1 MNKNL
6 VAFCFFLLAATIGFG
21 AFGAHALKKLADI
34 ETQQS
39 FETAVRY
46 QFYGT
51 IILLTVAFRTEIKVR
66 IVRGWIRFFG
76 LGMLLFSGSIY
87 GLVFGKIM
95 HLDWRFLGPVTP
107 IGGAIMI
114 LSLTILAIHFVRNPS
129 EQ

>member
-6 VAFCFFLLAATIGFG
+6 VAICFFMLAATIGLG

-34 ETQQS
+34 EAQQS

-51 IILLTVAFRTEIKVR
+51 MILLIVAFLTEIKVR
-66 IVRGWIRFFG
+66 MVRVWIRVFG
-76 LGMLLFSGSIY
+76 LGMVLFSGSIY
-87 GLVFGKIM
+87 GLVLGKIM

-107 IGGAIMI
+107 LGGAIMI
-114 LSLTILAIHFVRNPS
+114 LSLTMLGIHFVRNPS
-129 EQ
+129 Q

>member
-6 VAFCFFLLAATIGFG
+6 VAFCFFLLAATIGLG

-34 ETQQS
+34 EVQP

-51 IILLTVAFRTEIKVR
+51 IILLTIAFRTEINGRMVR
-66 IVRGWIRFFG
+66 LWIRLFG
-76 LGMLLFSGSIY
+76 LGMVLFSGSIY
-87 GLVFGKIM
+87 GLVLGKII
-95 HLDWRFLGPVTP
+95 HLDWRFLGPITP
-107 IGGAIMI
+107 IGGALMI
-114 LSLTILAIHFVRNPS
+114 LSLAMLGIHFVRNTR